1 MRRYIARRFAQ
12 MIPMM
17 LIVGSLGFALVQLA
31 PGDPV
36 TALGGEFA
44 HQEVQRELRE
54 RYGLD
59 RSLLEQY
66 VVYLGRLFQGE
77 LGESYYFQRPVAM
90 VLWER
95 LPATLLLVV
104 PSLATS
110 TFLGVVLGLRIARK
124 VKPAR
129 ARGLIAAIAAS
140 NAVPVFWLAQLLLL
154 VFAVRLGWFPVQ
166 GMTDPRSDGSATD
179 LVEHLLLPLL
189 TLTLHQLAFITVL
202 TWTGVERELSTNYVL
217 AAESRG
223 LRPNVVLVSHA
234 LRNTLPPLVTT
245 VGGRVAA
252 IFSGAVLT
260 ETVFAWP
267 GLGRLSVLASTN
279 RDYPLVLGIFLL
291 ITATVVLANL
301 ITDILYAVVD
311 PRVRYS

>member
-1 MRRYIARRFAQ
+1 
-12 MIPMM
+12 MM
-17 LIVGSLGFALVQLA
+17 DPLLLGTASAFGLAAAAGLNTTLPLLIVGLA
-31 PGDPV
+31 
-36 TALGGEFA
+36 
-44 HQEVQRELRE
+44 
-54 RYGLD
+54 
-59 RSLLEQY
+59 
-66 VVYLGRLFQGE
+66 
-77 LGESYYFQRPVAM
+77 
-90 VLWER
+90 
-95 LPATLLLVV
+95 
-104 PSLATS
+104 
-110 TFLGVVLGLRIARK
+110 ARF
-124 VKPAR
+124 
-129 ARGLIAAIAAS
+129 G
-140 NAVPVFWLAQLLLL
+140 
-154 VFAVRLGWFPVQ
+154 
-166 GMTDPRSDGSATD
+166 
-179 LVEHLLLPLL
+179 LL